1 MHRDLGFCRELSG
14 KKPAMRMD
22 PATQPMCP
30 GLKLGW
36 RAGME
41 MESPCPAGYPS
52 LLTPCP
58 LIVSLAGVYKK
69 REQSA
74 MVSLAITKYVSLNPV
89 PLLPEPVSYLPNLE
103 MALGTG
109 PLLGSLEPPTCLPL
123 SRAGLEPIS
132 DPSGSDSKN
141 TELLAA
147 QTLTLKCPSPFCYP
161 KGPSDPD
168 SAQSG

>member
-30 GLKLGW
+30 GLKLCLFG
-36 RAGME
+36 AG
-41 MESPCPAGYPS
+41 MESPCPAGCPS

-109 PLLGSLEPPTCLPL
+109 PLLGSLEPPTCLTL